1 MKHWFKFIGWAKI
14 SAVAAFVSTIIGV
27 AFQKGMLEKMGFGN
41 MSGNYQIEEII
52 SSAIHVYLMIGNSI
66 TELSTWKMLLT
77 NSYIVMLF
85 FVMGPILWLA
95 HNKHGRVDHI
105 RSEVNNY
112 VAVKLNRARASGPVF
127 TLISTLTGVFVWGA
141 TGLFKYVLVL
151 LFAVALL
158 PIYMSYAYGQKYV
171 SGLTESRVCSSM
183 NEDSLKKNLVRQC
196 THLTIKGHEITG
208 RLILE
213 RPDGYFFQT
222 DSAFIFINK
231 SGDQCLFSGYLNKSD
246 MKGKR
251 AEDLSFKN
259 TQIQSACIKNF
270 RDKVKN

>member
-77 NSYIVMLF
+77 NSYIIMLF

-112 VAVKLNRARASGPVF
+112 VSVRLKRARASGPVF

-158 PIYMSYAYGQKYV
+158 PIYMSYAYGQKFI
-171 SGLTESRVCSSM
+171 SGLTENRVCSSM

-196 THLTIKGHEITG
+196 THLTIKGHEIAG
-208 RLILE
+208 LLILE

-231 SGDQCLFSGYLNKSD
+231 SGEQCLFSGYSNKND

-251 AEDLSFKN
+251 VEDLSFEN